1 MRRLNM
7 DGMHYEGFIIRPP
20 SEADSIL
27 LQVTLGC
34 SHNKCAFCGAYKEKR
49 FTIKDDSTIEAD
61 IDYASR
67 NFRFQK
73 RVFLIDGD
81 ALIVPQQ
88 RLVRILSGIR
98 EKMPWI
104 QRVGIYANAKGILRK
119 TEDELAQLRDLG
131 LGVVYYGLESGDA
144 QVLQDMNKGHS
155 PERMIEAGQKI
166 RAAGMKLSVMVI
178 LGLAGRERSLEHAR
192 ATGEALSL
200 IDPNYVGVLT
210 LMIYPGTQLAA
221 RVSDGQFELLT
232 PPEMLQE
239 LREMLS
245 STNMTRGLFFANHAS
260 NYLPLRVKMPADK
273 GKALQALDD
282 ALSGQTALKP
292 EWMRGF

>member
-1 MRRLNM
+1 M

-67 NFRFQK
+67 NFRFLK

>member
-1 MRRLNM
+1 M

-34 SHNKCAFCGAYKEKR
+34 SHNKCTFCGAYKEKR
-49 FTIKDDSTIEAD
+49 FTIKDDAIIEAD

-81 ALIVPQQ
+81 ALIIPQQ
-88 RLVRILSGIR
+88 RLVKIMSSIR

-119 TEDELAQLRDLG
+119 TDDELAQLRDLG
-131 LGVVYYGLESGDA
+131 LGVVYFGLESGDA
-144 QVLQDMNKGHS
+144 QVLQDVNKGHS
-155 PERMIEAGQKI
+155 PERMIEAGRKI

-192 ATGEALSL
+192 ATGEALSS

-221 RVSDGQFELLT
+221 QVNAGRFELLT
-232 PPEMLQE
+232 PHEMLKE

-245 STNMTRGLFFANHAS
+245 NTNMTRGLFFANHAS

-273 GKALQALDD
+273 EKAIRALDS
-282 ALSGQTALKP
+282 ALNGQTALKP

>member
-1 MRRLNM
+1 M
-7 DGMHYEGFIIRPP
+7 DGMHHEGFIIRPP
-20 SEADSIL
+20 SEANSIL

-34 SHNKCAFCGAYKEKR
+34 SHNKCTFCGAYKDKR
-49 FTIKDDSTIEAD
+49 FTIKDDAIIEAD

-67 NFRFQK
+67 NFRFLR

-81 ALIVPQQ
+81 ALIIPQQ
-88 RLVRILSGIR
+88 RLVRILSSIR

-144 QVLQDMNKGHS
+144 QVLQEVNKGHS
-155 PERMIEAGQKI
+155 PERMIEAGRKI

-192 ATGEALSL
+192 ATGEALSS

-210 LMIYPGTQLAA
+210 LMIDPGTRLAA
-221 RVSDGQFELLT
+221 DVSEGRFELLT
-232 PPEMLQE
+232 PHEMLKE

-245 STNMTRGLFFANHAS
+245 NTNMTRGLFFANHAS

-273 GKALQALDD
+273 EKAIQSLDSALR
-282 ALSGQTALKP
+282 GQTALKP
-292 EWMRGF
+292 EWARGL

>member
-1 MRRLNM
+1 M

-49 FTIKDDSTIEAD
+49 FTIKDDAIIDAD

-119 TEDELAQLRDLG
+119 TDDELAQLRDLG
-131 LGVVYYGLESGDA
+131 LGIVYYGLESGDA
-144 QVLQDMNKGHS
+144 QVLQEMNKGHS
-155 PERMIEAGQKI
+155 PERMIEAGRKI

-210 LMIYPGTQLAA
+210 LMIYPGTQLADQ
-221 RVSDGQFELLT
+221 VSDGRFGLLT
-232 PPEMLQE
+232 PPEMLEE

-273 GKALQALDD
+273 EKALQALDS
-282 ALSGQTALKP
+282 ALNGQTALKP

>member
-1 MRRLNM
+1 ME
-7 DGMHYEGFIIRPP
+7 GMHHEGLIIRPP

-34 SHNKCAFCGAYKEKR
+34 SHNKCSFCGAYKDKR
-49 FTIKDDSTIEAD
+49 FTIKDEAVIDAD

-67 NFRFQK
+67 NLQFAR

-88 RLVRILSGIR
+88 KLVRILSQIR

-119 TEDELAQLRDLG
+119 TGDELAQLRELG
-131 LGVVYYGLESGDA
+131 LRVAYFGLESGDA
-144 QVLQDMNKGHS
+144 QVLQDMRKGHS
-155 PERMIEAGQKI
+155 PERMIEAGRKI
-166 RAAGMKLSVMVI
+166 RDAGMKLSVMVI
-178 LGLAGRERSLEHAR
+178 LGLGGRDRSIEHAR
-192 ATGEALSL
+192 ATGGALSA

-210 LMIYPGTQLAA
+210 LMIYPGTPLSVQ
-221 RVSDGQFELLT
+221 VDNGQFDLLT
-232 PPEMLQE
+232 PHEMLRE
-239 LREMLS
+239 LREMLFH
-245 STNMTRGLFFANHAS
+245 TNMTRGLFFANHAS

-273 GKALQALDD
+273 QKALELLDS

>member
-1 MRRLNM
+1 M

-49 FTIKDDSTIEAD
+49 FTIKDDATIEAD

-119 TEDELAQLRDLG
+119 TDDELAQLRDLG

-221 RVSDGQFELLT
+221 WVSDGRFELLT
-232 PPEMLQE
+232 PPEMLEE

-245 STNMTRGLFFANHAS
+245 NTNMTRGLFFANHAS